1 MDIPQLTPL
10 VSALMFLFACF
21 AGAFGSLL
29 GIGGGVIIVPILH
42 LVFKV
47 PMHLAISTSLVSV
60 IATSCSG
67 VIKYLRQHY
76 TDIRLAVI
84 LETATTF
91 GALSGG
97 IFATRISPDILR
109 LIFVPA
115 LLYTSFSMS
124 RKRVFH
130 IIPEADE
137 SIESYSAKLSLL
149 QGYYFDIDLQT
160 KIHYTVSNLRWGL
173 GGGLVAGVLS
183 GMLGIGGGFINM
195 PLMNLV
201 MNVPL
206 KVAIG
211 TSTLMVGATATT
223 SAIVYYFNAL
233 IHPVFAGICAIG
245 ILFGAQ
251 LGSLIGTKIRVEW
264 LRWIFVVLLA
274 VLALQMFIKS
284 VR

>member
-1 MDIPQLTPL
+1 
-10 VSALMFLFACF
+10 MFLFACF